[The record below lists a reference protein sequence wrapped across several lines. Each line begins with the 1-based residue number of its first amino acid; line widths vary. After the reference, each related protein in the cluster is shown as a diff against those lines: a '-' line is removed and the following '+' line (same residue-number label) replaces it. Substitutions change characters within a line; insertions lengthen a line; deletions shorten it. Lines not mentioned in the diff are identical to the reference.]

1 MAYPAGGSE
10 GGRPHLMVWLPV
22 AIVACLS
29 AFAIASMEF
38 LGAARAYVGG
48 ESLWSKAQKDAV
60 ASLLRLAGSFYERS
74 AGPGR
79 VRAAGARYIDLDGFK
94 PIDDA
99 FGHAAGDAV
108 LREI

>member
-48 ESLWSKAQKDAV
+48 ESLWSKA
-60 ASLLRLAGSFYERS
+60 
-74 AGPGR
+74 
-79 VRAAGARYIDLDGFK
+79 
-94 PIDDA
+94 
-99 FGHAAGDAV
+99 
-108 LREI
+108 